1 MFITRLL
8 ILDADVVVQDVGLVD
23 IAEHIK
29 ERLVDIVIA
38 GLVIFRLEHG
48 QWAAHRV
55 CMISELL
62 ILSLA
67 RPRVPAGSEA
77 LREAQKRAASC
88 NMLDYSPQAVTASG
102 QSIHGLL

>member
-8 ILDADVVVQDVGLVD
+8 ILDADVVVLDAV
-23 IAEHIK
+23 EHIK
-29 ERLVDIVIA
+29 ERLVDLVRA
-38 GLVIFRLEHG
+38 GLVIVRLEHG

-77 LREAQKRAASC
+77 LREAQGRAASC

>member
-8 ILDADVVVQDVGLVD
+8 ILDADVVVVGLL
-23 IAEHIK
+23 EHIK

-55 CMISELL
+55 CMISEVL

>member
-8 ILDADVVVQDVGLVD
+8 ILDADVVVLDAD
-23 IAEHIK
+23 EHIK
-29 ERLVDIVIA
+29 ERLVDLVRA
-38 GLVIFRLEHG
+38 ALVIFRLEHG
-48 QWAAHRV
+48 HRADHRG
-55 CMISELL
+55 CMIFQVLL
-62 ILSLA
+62 LVA

-77 LREAQKRAASC
+77 LREAQRRAASC

>member
-8 ILDADVVVQDVGLVD
+8 ILDADVVVQVFGLV
-23 IAEHIK
+23 EHIK
-29 ERLVDIVIA
+29 ERLVDIVRA

-55 CMISELL
+55 CMISEVLNP
-62 ILSLA
+62 SLA

-77 LREAQKRAASC
+77 LREAQGRAASC

>member
-1 MFITRLL
+1 MFITRLP
-8 ILDADVVVQDVGLVD
+8 ILDADVVVVGLL
-23 IAEHIK
+23 EHIK
-29 ERLVDIVIA
+29 ERLVDIVRA

-55 CMISELL
+55 CMISEVLNP
-62 ILSLA
+62 SLA

-77 LREAQKRAASC
+77 LREAQGRAASC

>member
-8 ILDADVVVQDVGLVD
+8 ILDADVVVVVLF
-23 IAEHIK
+23 EHIK
-29 ERLVDIVIA
+29 ERHVDLVRAVSV
-38 GLVIFRLEHG
+38 LFRLEHG
-48 QWAAHRV
+48 HRADHRG
-55 CMISELL
+55 CMIFQVLL
-62 ILSLA
+62 ALVA

-77 LREAQKRAASC
+77 HREAQGRAASC

>member
-8 ILDADVVVQDVGLVD
+8 ILDADVVVVVLF
-23 IAEHIK
+23 EHIK
-29 ERLVDIVIA
+29 ERHVHLVRAVSV
-38 GLVIFRLEHG
+38 LFRLEHD
-48 QWAAHRV
+48 HRADHRG
-55 CMISELL
+55 CMISQVLRLL
-62 ILSLA
+62 LA

-77 LREAQKRAASC
+77 LREAQRRAASC

>member
-8 ILDADVVVQDVGLVD
+8 ILDADVVVVVLF
-23 IAEHIK
+23 EHIK
-29 ERLVDIVIA
+29 ERHVDLVRAVSV
-38 GLVIFRLEHG
+38 LFRLEHG
-48 QWAAHRV
+48 HRADHRG
-55 CMISELL
+55 CMIFQVLL
-62 ILSLA
+62 LVA

-77 LREAQKRAASC
+77 LREAQRRAASC

>member
-8 ILDADVVVQDVGLVD
+8 ILDADVVVQVVGLV
-23 IAEHIK
+23 EHIK
-29 ERLVDIVIA
+29 ERLVDIVRA

-55 CMISELL
+55 CMIEVLNP
-62 ILSLA
+62 SLA

-77 LREAQKRAASC
+77 LREAQGRAASC

>member
-8 ILDADVVVQDVGLVD
+8 ILDADVVVQAQVVGLVG
-23 IAEHIK
+23 HIK
-29 ERLVDIVIA
+29 ERLVDIVRA

-55 CMISELL
+55 CMISEVL
-62 ILSLA
+62 IPSLA

-77 LREAQKRAASC
+77 LREAQGRAASC

>member
-8 ILDADVVVQDVGLVD
+8 ILDADVVVLDAD
-23 IAEHIK
+23 EHIK
-29 ERLVDIVIA
+29 ERLVDLVRA
-38 GLVIFRLEHG
+38 GLVIVRLEHG

-55 CMISELL
+55 CMISEVL

-77 LREAQKRAASC
+77 LREAQGRAASC

>member
-8 ILDADVVVQDVGLVD
+8 ILDADVVVQVVGLV
-23 IAEHIK
+23 EHIK
-29 ERLVDIVIA
+29 ERLVDIVRA

-55 CMISELL
+55 CMILEVL
-62 ILSLA
+62 IPSLA

-77 LREAQKRAASC
+77 LREAQGRAASC

>member
-1 MFITRLL
+1 
-8 ILDADVVVQDVGLVD
+8 
-23 IAEHIK
+23 
-29 ERLVDIVIA
+29 
-38 GLVIFRLEHG
+38 
-48 QWAAHRV
+48 
-55 CMISELL
+55 MISELL

-77 LREAQKRAASC
+77 LREAQGRAASC